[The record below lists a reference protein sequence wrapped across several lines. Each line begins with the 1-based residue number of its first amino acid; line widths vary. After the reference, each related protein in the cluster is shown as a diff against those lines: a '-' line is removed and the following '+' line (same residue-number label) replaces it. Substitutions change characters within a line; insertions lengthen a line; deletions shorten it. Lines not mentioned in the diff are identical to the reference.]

1 MLPLLPYIPYCA
13 RTHAGV
19 SARFSPFQVQGRPSS
34 IGSGD
39 DAPVGRFDAIEAV
52 GCGWGCVAVCASG
65 CVVVCASGCAAGC
78 VAGRI
83 GFCAGFLGRSS
94 SGGSGNLFCRF
105 SPENLIPWVSF
116 CNLWIVK
123 TPYLSVS
130 SLIVQSVEMINKIL
144 RLSASST
151 NLSKADGVCSRPV
164 RPSPTWEINRT
175 RPYFRTSTSVET
187 SL

>member
-1 MLPLLPYIPYCA
+1 MLPLLPYIPYRA
-13 RTHAGV
+13 RIHAGV

-65 CVVVCASGCAAGC
+65 CAAGC
-78 VAGRI
+78 VAGRT

-94 SGGSGNLFCRF
+94 FGGSGNLFCRF

-123 TPYLSVS
+123 APYFSVS

-151 NLSKADGVCSRPV
+151 NLSKGDGVCSRPV

-175 RPYFRTSTSVET
+175 FPSFRTSTSVET